1 MKPEN
6 LIHIKERFA
15 QKTGVTLGRGRPVRR
30 MRRALLTAAAVLCCL
45 AVTALAANRLTNGAL
60 IRFFQDGG
68 AYGRPAAAQEAPET
82 ISAAQLLTIDRYTTE
97 VNEIQTAGG
106 TAVTLQTVTAAAT
119 NHDLIGYCVFQV
131 EAPAGAWTGTPNEL
145 LGFEHY
151 NCQLEGDTTQFS
163 SASWLQ
169 VQDDP
174 QGRENVKTVVA
185 AYLVN
190 AQGDNQTVRLR
201 IDLEN
206 FWTCADRQTDWDY
219 ITQGTWSFE
228 VPLELEAGISLV
240 EEPVALA
247 GGARTLEC
255 LELTPLGGSVVV
267 SLPALPRDQWQP
279 ERVLLS
285 DGSAVEIHLQGG
297 LQDEAAGVDCL
308 GFTFAAPTDLTD
320 AVAVEFADGT
330 WVELP

>member
-45 AVTALAANRLTNGAL
+45 GVTALAANRLTNGAL

-68 AYGRPAAAQEAPET
+68 AYGRPQADRERSEPL
-82 ISAAQLLTIDRYTTE
+82 SAAQLLTLDRYTIEVGETQTVGDTE
-97 VNEIQTAGG
+97 I
-106 TAVTLQTVTAAAT
+106 TLQTVTAAAT
-119 NHDLIGYCVFQV
+119 DHDLIGYCVFQV
-131 EAPAGAWTGTPNEL
+131 EAPAGAWTQAADDL
-145 LGFEHY
+145 LGFERYH
-151 NCQLEGDTTQFS
+151 CQLEGDTTQFS

-206 FWTCADRQTDWDY
+206 FWTCADRQTDWAY
-219 ITQGTWSFE
+219 IAQGTWSFA
-228 VPLELEAGISLV
+228 VPLELEAGISLL

-255 LELTPLGGSVVV
+255 LELTPLGGSIVV
-267 SLPALPRDQWQP
+267 SLPALPRDQWAP

-285 DGSAVEIHLQGG
+285 DGSAVEIHLEGG
-297 LQDEAAGVDCL
+297 LHDEAAGVDCL

-330 WVELP
+330 RVELP